1 MPGSALVGTTMQFN
15 FVTSLFIHVVRQL
28 INLSFNLL
36 VNVGLHAK
44 TVLEVSFNVIVTR
57 RIDCIT
63 LVAIFITLLVKIIRL

>member
-15 FVTSLFIHVVRQL
+15 FVTSLFIPVVRQL

-44 TVLEVSFNVIVTR
+44 TVLEVSFDIIVTR
-57 RIDCIT
+57 RIDCIA
-63 LVAIFITLLVKIIRL
+63 LVAVFVTL

>member
-57 RIDCIT
+57 RIDCIA
-63 LVAIFITLLVKIIRL
+63 LVAVFVTLHYST

>member
-1 MPGSALVGTTMQFN
+1 MPGSALPGTTMQFN

-57 RIDCIT
+57 RIDCIA
-63 LVAIFITLLVKIIRL
+63 LVAVFVTL

>member
-57 RIDCIT
+57 RIDCIA
-63 LVAIFITLLVKIIRL
+63 LVAVFVTL